1 MATRIGNKNERPQP
15 GQGLVVP
22 IFDETDVYA
31 AAQRARFLSRG
42 LDFSEADQVRVE
54 TVILELGR
62 NIVLYAGEGEIV
74 VQVVA
79 RQNRLGVQVRAID
92 RGPGIAD
99 VEQALQDGFS
109 TSGGLGTGLGAVRR
123 LMDEFHI
130 ESEIGRGTRVTA
142 VKWLAERKAEGGRRK
157 DEG

>member
-1 MATRIGNKNERPQP
+1 MVTSTTANERPQP
-15 GQGLVVP
+15 GQGLVVS
-22 IFDETDVYA
+22 IQTETDIYA
-31 AAQRARFLSRG
+31 VAQRTRFLSRG
-42 LDFSEADQVRVE
+42 LGFSEADQVRVE

-62 NIVLYAGEGEIV
+62 NIVLYAGEGEII

-79 RQNRLGVQVRAID
+79 RRDRVGLQVRAID

-99 VEQALQDGFS
+99 MEQALQDGFS
-109 TSGGLGTGLGAVRR
+109 TSGRLGTGLGAVRR

-142 VKWLAERKAEGGRRK
+142 VKWAAERERLHDAG
-157 DEG
+157 